1 MINTYYQQELAHL
14 KELAVE
20 FSKAHPA
27 LAPMLSG
34 PTSDPDVERLLEGT
48 AFLSGLIREKLD
60 DQFPE
65 ILHSL
70 LQLILP
76 HYLQP
81 LPSTTIMQFS
91 PKPGLMEIMH
101 VPAGA
106 AVASIPVDGTSC
118 TFTTCFDVEVNPLE
132 LQDTRMEK
140 TPGGEMLLR
149 LFFRVTGPTLHDWKP
164 ERLRLLIGGSYENA
178 ADRYHLIMHN
188 ARSLRIVP
196 GAGGTPVSLRREHLR
211 PVGFGEQEA
220 LLPYPSQSFPGY
232 RLLQEYFILPHKFLF
247 FDILGWDLWTDR
259 GTGDAFEVQIQMA
272 APPHEPP
279 QMKRQHFVLGA
290 TPAVNVFPHAAEPIL
305 LDHRRAEYRL
315 RPADLGGENYQVF
328 SVQRV
333 IGFVKGTVRQR
344 EYLPFERLGAQQDD
358 QAIYHV
364 DRRISPVGEHIE
376 HFLTVAYP
384 RSTEAPQV
392 ETLSIDLLC
401 TNAHLP
407 ESLQL
412 GDISQPTETSPSLL
426 DFKNIHPPTAA
437 VRPPIGKELLWR
449 LLSHLSLN
457 YLPMSN
463 PENLKALLKLYI
475 FPGTRNRASVV
486 ANNKRVDG
494 ITDLSSSTLDRLVR
508 GQVIRGRELTIKANG
523 SNFASYGDLY
533 LFGTVLDRFLAS
545 YSSINSFTSCSLED
559 QYTGEVYRWPM
570 RVGDRLLL

>member
-1 MINTYYQQELAHL
+1 MINTYYQQELTHL

-70 LQLILP
+70 LQIILP

-81 LPSTTIMQFS
+81 LPSASIIQFL
-91 PKPGLMEIMH
+91 PKPGLMEIMK

-118 TFTTCFDVEVNPLE
+118 LFTTSYDVEVHPLQ
-132 LQDTRMEK
+132 LNDARLEK
-140 TPGGEMLLR
+140 TPGGTMQLR
-149 LFFRVTGPTLHDWKP
+149 LFFRLTGPTLQDWRP

-178 ADRYHLIMHN
+178 AERYHLILN
-188 ARSLRIVP
+188 NTRSIRIVP
-196 GAGGTPVSLRREHLR
+196 GMGGQSITLPKHFLS
-211 PVGFGEQEA
+211 PVGFESHEA

-232 RLLQEYFILPHKFLF
+232 RLLQEYFTLPHKYLF
-247 FDILGWDLWTDR
+247 FDVKGWDHWTDR
-259 GTGDAFEVQIQMA
+259 GQDNSFEIAFDL
-272 APPHEPP
+272 APPAHVAPEC
-279 QMKRQHFVLGA
+279 KREHFILA
-290 TPAVNVFPHAAEPIL
+290 STPAINVFKHAAEPIL
-305 LDHRRAEYRL
+305 LDHRLTEYRV
-315 RPADLGGENYQVF
+315 RPADQQGGNYQVY
-328 SVQRV
+328 SVDKV
-333 IGFVKGTVRQR
+333 IGFIKGTVKQR
-344 EYLPFERLGAQQDD
+344 TYVPFEMFND
-358 QAIYHV
+358 QTTDTAVYHLT
-364 DRRISPVGEHIE
+364 RRISPIGEHTE
-376 HFLTVAYP
+376 VYLSVAYP
-384 RSTEAPQV
+384 RSAGVPQT
-392 ETLSIDLLC
+392 ETLSIDLYC

-437 VRPPIGKELLWR
+437 VQPPIGKDLLWR

-457 YLPMSN
+457 YLSMCN
-463 PENLKALLKLYI
+463 RDNLKALLNLYI

-486 ANNKRVDG
+486 ANNKRVEG
-494 ITDLSSSTLDRLVR
+494 LLDLSAVTADRLVR
-508 GQVIRGRELTIKANG
+508 GQMMRGRQLSIKADG
-523 SNFASYGDLY
+523 ANFASYGDLY
-533 LFGTVLDRFLAS
+533 LFGTILDRFLAS
-545 YSSINSFTSCSLED
+545 YSSINSFTQCTLED
-559 QYTGEVYRWPM
+559 QHTGETYRWPM
-570 RVGDRLLL
+570 RIGDRLLL